1 MKWLKCMLISC
12 GLSLCLGSVCLAS
25 GLPSDI
31 SGNVI
36 PDQETVPDVETE
48 MEMEMVPETE
58 METVFETEMETGSD
72 VSGNTVP
79 DVETEVDNDVESAEI
94 GAPDAGDQR
103 PMLVLTPADAPDL
116 FSNYIP
122 YDGTISTTYVTYYK
136 GIASKLGFRQ
146 HYVLWRASQYQYK
159 FAYGD
164 NLVWDGS
171 RFTGDVSVIT
181 YDTYNSNGLSYS
193 IDSTFVLN
201 PGSYMVY
208 SDLTDR
214 YPQLVE
220 GVRTY
225 EVQACL
231 FMLAIVFVFGIVKS
245 FFISGRS

>member
-36 PDQETVPDVETE
+36 DQETEVETE
-48 MEMEMVPETE
+48 VETE
-58 METVFETEMETGSD
+58 AETEAETEVETD
-72 VSGNTVP
+72 PNVSGNTVP
-79 DVETEVDNDVESAEI
+79 EVETEVDNDVESTEI
-94 GAPDAGDQR
+94 SALDSGDQR
-103 PMLVLTPADAPDL
+103 PVLVLTPADAPDL

-193 IDSTFVLN
+193 ADSAFVLN
-201 PGSYMVY
+201 PGAYMVY

-231 FMLAIVFVFGIVKS
+231 FMLAVIFLFGIVKS
-245 FFISGRS
+245 FFVGGRS